1 MKAYQLRI
9 SVKRH
14 RPAIWRRCV
23 VPGGITYA
31 QLSLILTEVMG
42 IREVED
48 YNFAF
53 YQRKFRLYEDWEKKP
68 GMRKYNYSAGEA
80 SDFYIDEFLDLDD
93 WFSFNCGGKW
103 KLRVTVEKRFGGDA
117 GQTGR
122 TGQAERAE
130 LGGDAGQIG
139 RTGQAKGSGLGGDA
153 GRNGEGW
160 QTGLAG
166 ETDRTG
172 DMTRAPWV
180 MEIRD
185 LSPDGNAV
193 DGADLISGINEKLK
207 ENYTVRYQGPAAI
220 GKRRREIL
228 REQAAGLHG
237 LTGWEN
243 PKNDP
248 RKIKYCTGSCLQRVA
263 EIYQEK
269 YGDALTEDQEKL
281 LSGEREVLFGRSLS
295 GTLEQQEAY
304 FRDPADRLSLPELL
318 RWNSRETLIKLGREL
333 EIPGFAWGENVPG
346 KYPGSAAGN
355 VLGSVPGNV
364 LDSAP
369 NNAAGNVL
377 GDAPNKVLG
386 SVPNNAA
393 GNVLGNAPNNAAGKV
408 LGDAPDNVLES
419 VPDNAPGNSLDR
431 KRLAEQIAGR
441 LLDRDVMEQCFL
453 ALDEGTL
460 GAWERVVCVGRR
472 HKPSLDDRDAL
483 GRLYERHYLA
493 IYDDD
498 EVEVPPE
505 VAALYQK
512 INTPEFRERRRQA
525 WWLLSCLE
533 MQAVIHGVC
542 PYSVVIRMYQ
552 KKPGYSL
559 DPDAFARVFRDIPER
574 SNPCVLQDD
583 RVIARAALKGK
594 AYVRLERLQDS
605 WEFFIPEAEEIED
618 CSWHG
623 YPSQSPY
630 YQKLRR
636 FLCETLGLP
645 VYGAERALLELW
657 GMIAWGYDT
666 PRLISWMKER
676 TQGAVEKT
684 VWEEYGGMIDEV
696 RMHTRSLRRRGWM
709 PGEAG

>member
-117 GQTGR
+117 G
-122 TGQAERAE
+122 
-130 LGGDAGQIG
+130 
-139 RTGQAKGSGLGGDA
+139 
-153 GRNGEGW
+153 RNGEGW

-166 ETDRTG
+166 ETDRTR

-185 LSPDGNAV
+185 LSPDGKAV

-220 GKRRREIL
+220 GKRRQEIL
-228 REQAAGLHG
+228 REQAAGQYG

-333 EIPGFAWGENVPG
+333 DIPGFAWGENVPG

-355 VLGSVPGNV
+355 VLGSAAGNVPG
-364 LDSAP
+364 S
-369 NNAAGNVL
+369 AAGNVL
-377 GDAPNKVLG
+377 G
-386 SVPNNAA
+386 S
-393 GNVLGNAPNNAAGKV
+393 
-408 LGDAPDNVLES
+408 APDNVLES

-460 GAWERVVCVGRR
+460 GAWERAVCVGRR

-559 DPDAFARVFRDIPER
+559 DPDAFARVFQDIPER

-666 PRLISWMKER
+666 PGLTSWMKER

-684 VWEEYGGMIDEV
+684 VWEEYGGMIEEV